1 MTEART
7 KERLM
12 DGSGLGS
19 STPVPRDPPLVEATS
34 APEFY
39 ADSFASLVVINGVAK
54 LAFMSVSNGP
64 GEQQRRII
72 ARLTLSLPGVV
83 ELHGA
88 LGQLVEQMKAQGVM
102 QTP

>member
-1 MTEART
+1 
-7 KERLM
+7 M

-19 STPVPRDPPLVEATS
+19 SVPHPEAPLVELS
-34 APEFY
+34 EAPEIY
-39 ADSFASLVVINGVAK
+39 ADSFATLVVINGVAK
-54 LAFMSVSNGP
+54 ISLASVANGP
-64 GEQQRRII
+64 NGQQRRII
-72 ARLTLSLPGVV
+72 GRLVLSLPGVV